1 MGYYNI
7 YQLTIH
13 SGFADAEDH
22 KKEIAENAKWKC
34 HEMFGFKIKGY
45 GNIFHDE
52 FVKHSIKYPEVI
64 FCLNIMGDDY
74 GPALSDKWK
83 IYYGKGKFQMCKEQR
98 YFPEFD
104 RKELSDNGHEDI
116 KTILE

>member
-1 MGYYNI
+1 MGYYNT

-22 KKEIAENAKWKC
+22 KKEIAKNAGWES
-34 HEMFGFKIKGY
+34 HQMWGINIKGY

-74 GPALSDKWK
+74 FALSNKWK
-83 IYYGKGKFQMCKEQR
+83 IYYGKGKFQMCKEIR
-98 YFPEFD
+98 HFPEFD
-104 RKELSDNGHEDI
+104 RKKLSDKDSENI